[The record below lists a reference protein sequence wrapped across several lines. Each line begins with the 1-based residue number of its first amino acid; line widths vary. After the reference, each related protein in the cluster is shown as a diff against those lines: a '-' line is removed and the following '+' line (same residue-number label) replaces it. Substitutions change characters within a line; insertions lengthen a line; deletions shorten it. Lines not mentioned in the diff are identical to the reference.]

1 MSLCLMQ
8 VVIKIKNNG
17 LELLTITNVLHTKYV
32 SIHTNVSKADKR
44 AIT

>member
-1 MSLCLMQ
+1 MQ
-8 VVIKIKNNG
+8 IVIKIKNNDG
-17 LELLTITNVLHTKYV
+17 LELLTITKVLHTNI